1 MTDHLKTIAKGA
13 GIFFGGIL
21 ISKALFYVYRLIV
34 ARGLGPEVYGLF
46 SLCFALV
53 SLITALTVFGLPN
66 AIERYLPY
74 HIKDKERV
82 KGIVVFSLKLS
93 LTASLIALVLLLMFS
108 DVVANLFKGDLGEP
122 LKIFLI
128 SIPFLSFSQ
137 LYISVSKAFKRM
149 DLQAYSQS
157 ILYPLV
163 NVISAGIIVY
173 FGFGINE
180 LAYGFVA
187 SAVVAALLLFVLIER
202 NVFSI
207 FSKIK
212 SVFMR
217 RELLAFSLPLSLA
230 VIFGFVML
238 WVDTLILGFFMEE
251 KFVGLYNAAVPTA
264 MLLLIVPSALVSL
277 LVPVLSELLS
287 ENKIKRI
294 KEIYLRITEWIFFL
308 NFPIVILFLM
318 FSRQVLALLFGGVY
332 TEASIAFSIV
342 AIGYFAFSMSQA
354 ALKMMELKKKTKV
367 YMWITIIASI
377 TNIVACLVLVPI
389 YGIIGAALGSVF
401 ALLLMYAIP
410 LVYVSITEK
419 MQPFS
424 LPMVKSGILA
434 IVLAAIVYIISKI
447 IFNVV
452 TVPLLIPLLL
462 IYAAIYL
469 VILIF
474 KIAGKEEKEILN
486 LALSKIGI
494 KIKF

>member
-1 MTDHLKTIAKGA
+1 
-13 GIFFGGIL
+13 
-21 ISKALFYVYRLIV
+21 
-34 ARGLGPEVYGLF
+34 
-46 SLCFALV
+46 
-53 SLITALTVFGLPN
+53 
-66 AIERYLPY
+66 
-74 HIKDKERV
+74 
-82 KGIVVFSLKLS
+82 
-93 LTASLIALVLLLMFS
+93 
-108 DVVANLFKGDLGEP
+108 
-122 LKIFLI
+122 
-128 SIPFLSFSQ
+128 
-137 LYISVSKAFKRM
+137 
-149 DLQAYSQS
+149 
-157 ILYPLV
+157 
-163 NVISAGIIVY
+163 
-173 FGFGINE
+173 

-308 NFPIVILFLM
+308 NFPIFILFLM

-377 TNIVACLVLVPI
+377 ANIVACLVLVPI

-434 IVLAAIVYIISKI
+434 IVLAAIVYIVSKI

-462 IYAAIYL
+462 IYAAVYL
-469 VILIF
+469 VVLIL